1 MPLAGHKCAAVPSQS
16 PKKAD
21 AKVARQ
27 VQVQHRL
34 SQQALQLAPA
44 CIFLPSALVGAPRPF
59 EMTKKSVAMGN
70 DEWERLDWE
79 TRASQ
84 ALFTQLDG
92 IAGTTRAVLMQLA

>member
-1 MPLAGHKCAAVPSQS
+1 MPLVGHKRAAVPSQS

-21 AKVARQ
+21 AKVMRQ

-44 CIFLPSALVGAPRPF
+44 CVFLPSALVGAPRPF

-70 DEWERLDWE
+70 DEWEHLDRE

-84 ALFTQLDG
+84 ALFTQFG
-92 IAGTTRAVLMQLA
+92 SITGTTRVVLMQLA